1 MKIKTLTPENRKS
14 FFKSFIKATIKSRR
28 KRAEVKSRWNQKA
41 DRVKRRKSFRKPSLQ
56 NVLTVD
62 LVNAFIHG
70 DKHICACV
78 GLYVYT
84 FMHIFAIH

>member
-1 MKIKTLTPENRKS
+1 MKIKTQEPKNRKS
-14 FFKSFIKATIKSRR
+14 FFKSFIKATIQSRR
-28 KRAEVKSRWNQKA
+28 KRAEMKSSWNQKA
-41 DRVKRRKSFRKPSLQ
+41 DRVKRRKSFQKPSLQ

-78 GLYVYT
+78 CLYVY
-84 FMHIFAIH
+84 IYSPIR